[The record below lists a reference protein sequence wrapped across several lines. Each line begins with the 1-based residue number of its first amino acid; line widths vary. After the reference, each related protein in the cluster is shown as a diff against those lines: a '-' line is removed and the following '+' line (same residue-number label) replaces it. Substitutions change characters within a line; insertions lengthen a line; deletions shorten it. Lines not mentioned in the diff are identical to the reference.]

1 MEINADALKNFQNS
15 KFDFVDA
22 NGNNVDFN
30 NLDEAGKYTL
40 RDGETIVEDNM
51 KAKDVVDTIN
61 NEYGKELDV

>member
-22 NGNNVDFN
+22 NGNSVDFD
-30 NLDEAGKYTL
+30 NLDEDGKYTL

>member
-51 KAKDVVDTIN
+51 KAKDVVYTIN
-61 NEYGKELDV
+61 NEYGKTLNV